1 MNFRPIILCYN
12 IFYVLYLF
20 NFRKYNLGGAY
31 RRILQ
36 IPSNLSWN
44 ITHYSEKH
52 SDLIM
57 CDMDEMRR
65 SSAPKNDPSII
76 FHRYI
81 FQFFSVH

>member
-1 MNFRPIILCYN
+1 MSYN

-20 NFRKYNLGGAY
+20 NFRKYSLGGAY

-44 ITHYSEKH
+44 IMHYSEKH
-52 SDLIM
+52 SNLIM
-57 CDMDEMRR
+57 SDIDEMRMK
-65 SSAPKNDPSII
+65 SAPKNDPSIT